1 MGVVKVAE
9 LCEIKVKIWSDSVDV
24 LLNERN
30 VARFYRWYLRE
41 NPSVLFELIETL
53 FIDAVATE
61 KE

>member
-1 MGVVKVAE
+1 VAE